1 MSQNT
6 EIMLQQ
12 TSALA
17 KQFNIGGD
25 PAELLNTLKNT
36 VFKAKDTV
44 ISNEQFSALLIV
56 ANQYKLNPF
65 TKEIYAFPDKQNGI
79 VPVVGVDGWAR
90 IINNHPQFNG
100 MEYRYS
106 EETTTPNGAKT
117 NAHEWV
123 ECIIYRKD
131 RDHPVVVREYLD
143 EVYRMPFVT
152 KSGYSVDGAWQTH
165 PKRMHRHKATIQAA
179 RLAFGFAGIYD
190 QDEAERINESQ
201 AAQNAATI
209 DPASGKPDHPE
220 YDTLIQAAE
229 KSANLGLEAYK
240 NFWANRLTAEQRKI
254 IGTENH
260 TKFKAIAENTI
271 EAQIIQNDTPQE
283 SEPEH
288 DAAAH

>member
-1 MSQNT
+1 
-6 EIMLQQ
+6 
-12 TSALA
+12 
-17 KQFNIGGD
+17 
-25 PAELLNTLKNT
+25 
-36 VFKAKDTV
+36 
-44 ISNEQFSALLIV
+44 
-56 ANQYKLNPF
+56 
-65 TKEIYAFPDKQNGI
+65 
-79 VPVVGVDGWAR
+79 
-90 IINNHPQFNG
+90 